1 MSSFRACKQLLI
13 QDIKLAIR
21 RPMHALNPILF
32 GFLVALM
39 FPLGLGPSPQTL
51 AKLAPGL
58 VWVIALL
65 SCLLATDQLFREDFE
80 DGSLAMWLL
89 SPSSSY
95 FLLLTRVFSHWLST
109 GFIIALMSPA
119 LAVMLSLPL
128 EAVGALVGSILLGSI
143 SLIFIGAIGAALTVG
158 LKNSSILLTLIIL
171 PLYVPVLIVAVAC
184 VNAAVQQL
192 PTASYFA
199 LLAAFMMLAVTLA
212 PLAIYGGLKINL
224 DAA

>member
-1 MSSFRACKQLLI
+1 
-13 QDIKLAIR
+13 
-21 RPMHALNPILF
+21 
-32 GFLVALM
+32 
-39 FPLGLGPSPQTL
+39 
-51 AKLAPGL
+51 
-58 VWVIALL
+58 
-65 SCLLATDQLFREDFE
+65 
-80 DGSLAMWLL
+80 MWLL

-95 FLLLTRVFSHWLST
+95 FFLLTRVFSHWLST
-109 GFIIALMSPA
+109 GLIIALMSPA